1 MLNWLTNFLLALL
14 TLILSLWFGNPIPIR
29 FGRKKKVDKQN
40 VEVIIVGA
48 GVSGLE
54 IGKRLKDIG
63 LERFTILEKGAE
75 IGGTW
80 YWNKVKPLGGFPIMK
95 IQITKYILSSI
106 RVFNVIPVLLPTP
119 HHGSGILTGP
129 VHGRVARKYR
139 HRKVL

>member
-14 TLILSLWFGNPIPIR
+14 TLVLSLWFGNPIPIR
-29 FGRKKKVDKQN
+29 FGRKKKVEKQN

-80 YWNKVKPLGGFPIMK
+80 YWNKVKMK
-95 IQITKYILSSI
+95 M
-106 RVFNVIPVLLPTP
+106 
-119 HHGSGILTGP
+119 GS
-129 VHGRVARKYR
+129 H
-139 HRKVL
+139 